1 MQRVMNQDPGYSYSL
16 SGSASSVLAEESARA
31 FMNRVYAWMAFGLAL
46 TGGIAFVVASSEQ
59 LLSLV
64 LPVFYPLMIVEF
76 VVVLAFSFL
85 QSRVSGPVAAALFI
99 AYAVLNGL
107 TFSVLFLI
115 YELGSVGL
123 VFGITAGAFGAM
135 SVFATVT
142 KKDLSGWG
150 SFLFMGLIGIVLA
163 GIVNLFLRSPMVTFV
178 SSCVGVLVFAGL
190 TAYDTQKLRR
200 FHANAGYASSMSL
213 AISGALMLYLDFI
226 NLFLS
231 LLRLLGR
238 RR

>member
-1 MQRVMNQDPGYSYSL
+1 MQPRMNQDPGYSYSL

-46 TGGIAFVVASSEQ
+46 TGGIAFVVASSES
-59 LLSLV
+59 LLQRV
-64 LPVFYPLMIVEF
+64 LPVFYPLLIVEF

-99 AYAVLNGL
+99 TYAVLNGL

-123 VFGITAGAFGAM
+123 VFGITAGTFGAM

-150 SFLFMGLIGIVLA
+150 SFLFMGLIGLVLA

-200 FHANAGYASSMSL
+200 FHASAGYASSMSL